1 MSLTRDMIESYRAPS
16 RAFARQLREG
26 VSEARVLA
34 YLMISVVVIFIAQLP
49 RLSREAHFDP
59 SIELDA
65 RVGAA
70 ILGWLFLM
78 PLALYAVSFVILV
91 LQKILRMNAHGFTT
105 RMALFWALLV
115 STPVWLLQGLV
126 AGLIGNG
133 PALTAVNTVLA
144 IVFFGMFGLCLRAAA
159 AYLGALKS

>member
-1 MSLTRDMIESYRAPS
+1 MSLTSDMIGSYRAPS
-16 RAFARQLREG
+16 KAFARQLREG

-34 YLMISVVVIFIAQLP
+34 YLMIAVVVIFIAQLP
-49 RLSREAHFDP
+49 RLSRESFIDP
-59 SIELDA
+59 SIEFDA

-70 ILGWLFLM
+70 ILGWLFFM
-78 PLALYAVSFVILV
+78 PLALYALSFIVVV
-91 LQKILRMNAHGFTT
+91 LQKLVGMKAHGFTT

-133 PALTAVNTVLA
+133 PALTLVNVVLA
-144 IVFFGMFGLCLRAAA
+144 IVFFGMFGLCLRAASI
-159 AYLGALKS
+159 YLGALET

>member
-1 MSLTRDMIESYRAPS
+1 MSLTRDMIGSYRAPS

-26 VSEARVLA
+26 VSESRVLA
-34 YLMISVVVIFIAQLP
+34 YLMIAVVVIFIAQLP
-49 RLSREAHFDP
+49 RLARETYLDP
-59 SIELDA
+59 SIEFDA

-70 ILGWLFLM
+70 ILGWLFFM
-78 PLALYAVSFVILV
+78 PLALYAVSFVVVI
-91 LQKILRMNAHGFTT
+91 LQKLIRMQAHGFTT

-133 PALTAVNTVLA
+133 PALTSVNIVLA
-144 IVFFGMFGLCLRAAA
+144 VVFFGMFGFCLRAAA
-159 AYLGALKS
+159 TYLGALET